1 MIALLSNGITSEVL
15 RNALSEYI
23 APLTS
28 AVIVVTAAKEYKERN
43 YHVPHV
49 TDELK
54 AYGLSVDTFDLDTQD
69 ASKLLK
75 YDVVEFIGGNPYYLL
90 NSIRVHN
97 ASYIFKALA
106 EKKVL
111 LGWSAGAIVF
121 TPTIEIVDK
130 FTPEM
135 NIIGLDNF
143 DALALTNTHIL
154 PHYSKLKKRFT
165 ELEEICKAYEQEHN
179 RSIIRLN
186 DGDGI
191 IIDNETNTLI
201 IRT

>member
-1 MIALLSNGITSEVL
+1 MIALLSNGITSEAL
-15 RNALSEYI
+15 RNALSKYI
-23 APLTS
+23 APLSS
-28 AVIVVTAAKEYKERN
+28 AAVVVTADNEYKDRN
-43 YHVPHV
+43 YHVPRV
-49 TDELK
+49 IDELK
-54 AYGLSVDTFDLDTQD
+54 AYGLSVDTFDLDKQD
-69 ASKLLK
+69 ASELLK

-90 NSIRVHN
+90 NSICVHN
-97 ASYIFKALA
+97 ASDIIKELA

-135 NIIGLDNF
+135 NIMGLDNL

-154 PHYSKLKKRFT
+154 PHYSKFEKRFT
-165 ELEEICKAYEQEHN
+165 GLEEICKAYEQEHN
-179 RSIIRLN
+179 CSIVRLN

-191 IIDNETNTLI
+191 IIENGTKTI
-201 IRT
+201 IAGA

>member
-1 MIALLSNGITSEVL
+1 
-15 RNALSEYI
+15 
-23 APLTS
+23 
-28 AVIVVTAAKEYKERN
+28 
-43 YHVPHV
+43 
-49 TDELK
+49 
-54 AYGLSVDTFDLDTQD
+54 
-69 ASKLLK
+69 
-75 YDVVEFIGGNPYYLL
+75 
-90 NSIRVHN
+90 
-97 ASYIFKALA
+97 
-106 EKKVL
+106 
-111 LGWSAGAIVF
+111 
-121 TPTIEIVDK
+121 
-130 FTPEM
+130 M

>member
-1 MIALLSNGITSEVL
+1 MIALLSNGITSEAL
-15 RNALSEYI
+15 RDALSKYI
-23 APLTS
+23 ATLS
-28 AVIVVTAAKEYKERN
+28 NAAIVVTADNEYKERN
-43 YHVPHV
+43 YHVPRV
-49 TDELK
+49 IDELK
-54 AYGLSVDTFDLDTQD
+54 AYGLSVDTFDLDKQD
-69 ASKLLK
+69 ASELLK

-90 NSIRVHN
+90 NSICVHN
-97 ASYIFKALA
+97 ASDIIKELA

-135 NIIGLDNF
+135 NIMGLDNL

-154 PHYSKLKKRFT
+154 PHYSNFEKRFT
-165 ELEEICKAYEQEHN
+165 GLEEICKAYEQEHN
-179 RSIIRLN
+179 CSIVRLN

-191 IIDNETNTLI
+191 IIENGTKTI
-201 IRT
+201 IAGA